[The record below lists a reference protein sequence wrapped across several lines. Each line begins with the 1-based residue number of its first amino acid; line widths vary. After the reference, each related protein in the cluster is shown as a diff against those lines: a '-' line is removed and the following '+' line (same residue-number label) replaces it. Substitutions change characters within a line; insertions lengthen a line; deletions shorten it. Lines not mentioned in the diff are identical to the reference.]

1 MDQLCDRHE
10 EYGNLCMALVG
21 KFVGM
26 RLIGLRLDEYNIKM
40 NLKEIGYDDVERIYP
55 AQDKD
60 NLNSVLL

>member
-1 MDQLCDRHE
+1 
-10 EYGNLCMALVG
+10 MALVG

-40 NLKEIGYDDVERIYP
+40 NLTEIGYDDVERIYP